1 MELDPTRAKWTQ
13 IAAEIERRIDAGV
26 YPAGSKLPGILTLCA
41 DFGVAQVT
49 ARKALAD
56 LRERGL
62 IRTEN
67 GIGSFVADPLPGT
80 NSRPDDES

>member
-1 MELDPTRAKWTQ
+1 MDPTRAKWTQ
-13 IAAEIERRIDAGV
+13 ISTEIERRIDAGV
-26 YPAGSKLPGILTLCA
+26 YPAGSRLPGILALCGE
-41 DFGVAQVT
+41 FSVAQVT

-67 GIGSFVADPLPGT
+67 GIGSFVADA
-80 NSRPDDES
+80 

>member
-1 MELDPTRAKWTQ
+1 VELDPTRAKWVQ
-13 IAAEIERRIDAGV
+13 ISAELERRIDAGE
-26 YPAGSKLPGILTLCA
+26 YPAGSKLPGILALCGE
-41 DFGVAQVT
+41 FSVAQVT

-67 GIGSFVADPLPGT
+67 GIGSFVIGPA
-80 NSRPDDES
+80 SEQQ

>member
-1 MELDPTRAKWTQ
+1 VQ
-13 IAAEIERRIDAGV
+13 IAAEIERRIGAGE
-26 YPAGSKLPGILTLCA
+26 YPAGTKLPGILALCA
-41 DFGVAQVT
+41 EFSVAQVT

-67 GIGSFVADPLPGT
+67 GIGSFV
-80 NSRPDDES
+80 REQQ

>member
-13 IAAEIERRIDAGV
+13 IAVEIERRIDAGV
-26 YPAGSKLPGILTLCA
+26 YPVGTKLPGILALCA
-41 DFGVAQVT
+41 EFDVAQVT

-56 LRERGL
+56 LRERRL

-67 GIGSFVADPLPGT
+67 GIGSFVT
-80 NSRPDDES
+80 ERPN

>member
-13 IAAEIERRIDAGV
+13 IAAEIERRIGAGV
-26 YPAGSKLPGILTLCA
+26 YPAGTKLPGILALCA
-41 DFGVAQVT
+41 EFGVAQVT

-56 LRERGL
+56 LRERGV

-67 GIGSFVADPLPGT
+67 GIGSFVADGA
-80 NSRPDDES
+80 N

>member
-1 MELDPTRAKWTQ
+1 MDLDPTRAKWVQ
-13 IAAEIERRIDAGV
+13 ISAELERRIAAGA
-26 YPAGSKLPGILTLCA
+26 YPAGSKLPGILALCA
-41 DFGVAQVT
+41 EFGVAQVT

-67 GIGSFVADPLPGT
+67 GIGSFVTDGA
-80 NSRPDDES
+80 N